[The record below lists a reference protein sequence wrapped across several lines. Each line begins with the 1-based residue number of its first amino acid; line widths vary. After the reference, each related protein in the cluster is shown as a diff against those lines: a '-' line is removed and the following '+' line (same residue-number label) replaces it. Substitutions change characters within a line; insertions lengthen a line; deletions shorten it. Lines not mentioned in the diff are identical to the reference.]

1 MIRRP
6 PRSTLFPYTTLFR
19 SGLRIL
25 ELHILGAEIAVRLG
39 IIRREFDDPTVLPKG
54 VLHAFLPGVER
65 SESAV
70 SLPVIWPKSDGAL
83 EVGFGVRDMTHL
95 LVDTGQADQGAR
107 IARIDIQGFL
117 KFLKS
122 EIVLAQGQLE
132 LTPSNADSRET
143 VVYLEGPPAICQR
156 LIHPRR
162 MMIH

>member
-1 MIRRP
+1 
-6 PRSTLFPYTTLFR
+6 
-19 SGLRIL
+19 LR
-25 ELHILGAEIAVRLG
+25 
-39 IIRREFDDPTVLPKG
+39 KG

-83 EVGFGVRDMTHL
+83 EAGFGVRDMTHL
-95 LVDTGQADQGAR
+95 LVDTGHADQGAR
-107 IARIDIQGFL
+107 IARIDIQGLL

-132 LTPSNADSRET
+132 LSQSNADSRET